1 MQVRFRALAHEN
13 SVNRVMSD
21 WGKKMVDLWHNKG
34 LVPDAR
40 VSWKEFYIGAFRKEK
55 KDMGHENIEH
65 EDIVRGMRRR
75 YARRMQM
82 YECVCLC
89 MRWSMQ
95 GRLASSVRRF
105 AAKLAG
111 RRQARVRCAGIQRAV
126 QDEVQPSDRGPEHD
140 AGSQPHVPVPEQ
152 EPQDGRENLGRL
164 RGTSKYP
171 CLQTWI
177 LVVCKHNT

>member
-1 MQVRFRALAHEN
+1 MQVRYRALAHEK
-13 SVNRVMSD
+13 SVNRAMCE
-21 WGKKMVDLWHNKG
+21 WGKRMVDVWYNKG
-34 LVPDAR
+34 LDPANR
-40 VSWKEFYIGAFRKEK
+40 LTWEEFYMEQL
-55 KDMGHENIEH
+55 KDMEQDAENDH
-65 EDIVRGMRRR
+65 ADIVRRMRRKYIR
-75 YARRMQM
+75 GMYM
-82 YECVCLC
+82 YECVCVC
-89 MRWSMQ
+89 MRYSMQ
-95 GRLASSVRRF
+95 GRLGSSVRRF